1 MKPILKLSAWK
12 MFASLHEW
20 NCKSSFY
27 KIIGYKMFHNF
38 KMCTP
43 FAKGG
48 TSCNSFRSI
57 EIACPWSIKCELN
70 FYAQHYDAE
79 ILKYLTS

>member
-1 MKPILKLSAWK
+1 
-12 MFASLHEW
+12 
-20 NCKSSFY
+20 
-27 KIIGYKMFHNF
+27 
-38 KMCTP
+38 MCTP

-48 TSCNSFRSI
+48 TSCNSFRSF

-70 FYAQHYDAE
+70 FYAKHYDAE